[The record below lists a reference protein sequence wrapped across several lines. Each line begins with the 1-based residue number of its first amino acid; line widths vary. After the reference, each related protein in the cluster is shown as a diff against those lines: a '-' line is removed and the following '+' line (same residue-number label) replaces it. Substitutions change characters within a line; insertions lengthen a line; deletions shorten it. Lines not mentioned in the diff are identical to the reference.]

1 MVNQQQNVS
10 FGNIS
15 IFKRYMK
22 EILEDNLTF
31 PKFQFTWNVSLL
43 FDYFH
48 NMKEIHALDIQKL
61 AQKLVMLMTLI
72 SGSQRAHTSLLNYV
86 PFVPTCLTCLRAS
99 RAYAPYLLM
108 RLTCLRAFLPQ
119 ITTFLRVLN
128 YYVSTC
134 LRALNYHVPT
144 CLKLLLAYVLT
155 CFTFL
160 HASKLYVPTC
170 LRALSACVP

>member
-1 MVNQQQNVS
+1 
-10 FGNIS
+10 
-15 IFKRYMK
+15 MK

-86 PFVPTCLTCLRAS
+86 PFVSTCLTCLRAS
-99 RAYAPYLLM
+99 RAYAPYLPM

-119 ITTFLRVLN
+119 ITTFLH
-128 YYVSTC
+128 
-134 LRALNYHVPT
+134 ALNYHVPT

>member
-72 SGSQRAHTSLLNYV
+72 SGSQRGHRSLLNYV
-86 PFVPTCLTCLRAS
+86 PFVPTCLTCLRVYVPTCLACLCALP
-99 RAYAPYLLM
+99 AYAPYVP
-108 RLTCLRAFLPQ
+108 TCLRAS
-119 ITTFLRVLN
+119 N
-128 YYVSTC
+128 YY
-134 LRALNYHVPT
+134 VPT
-144 CLKLLLAYVLT
+144 CLKLLRV
-155 CFTFL
+155 
-160 HASKLYVPTC
+160 YVPTC
-170 LRALSACVP
+170 LKLPRAYVP

>member
-22 EILEDNLTF
+22 EILEDNPTF
-31 PKFQFTWNVSLL
+31 LKFQFTWNVSLL

-86 PFVPTCLTCLRAS
+86 PFVSTCLTCLRAS
-99 RAYAPYLLM
+99 RAYAPYLPM

-119 ITTFLRVLN
+119 ITTF
-128 YYVSTC
+128 

>member
-1 MVNQQQNVS
+1 
-10 FGNIS
+10 
-15 IFKRYMK
+15 MK

-72 SGSQRAHTSLLNYV
+72 SESQRAHTSLLNYV
-86 PFVPTCLTCLRAS
+86 PFVSTCLTCLRAS
-99 RAYAPYLLM
+99 RAYAPYLPM

-119 ITTFLRVLN
+119 ITTF
-128 YYVSTC
+128 